1 MKNSRDLADLRPDV
15 RVNVETLLELCKEQG
30 LNVLI
35 TQTVRDNEYQAYLY
49 EQGRTRPGSIV
60 TNSKTT
66 TFHGKGLAID
76 FCENRKGHE
85 YDDVH
90 FFKNVATIAK
100 HIGFSWGGDWTNFID
115 RPHLQWDNH
124 GKYTTVMLRAG
135 YTCPMMPDYEEEH
148 MDIDKLIE
156 KMTPEQAYKI
166 QSKAEMHMETLPLP
180 TSWDAATELR
190 EAKTLGITDG
200 LNPMLPTP
208 RYQTAIMVKRAVKG
222 VLENIKG

>member
-1 MKNSRDLADLRPDV
+1 MINSRDLADLRTDV
-15 RVNVETLLELCKEQG
+15 RVNVETLLDMCKEQG

-49 EQGRTRPGSIV
+49 AQGRTRPGAIV

-85 YDDVH
+85 YDDVN

-135 YTCPMMPDYEEEH
+135 YTCQMMPDYEEEH